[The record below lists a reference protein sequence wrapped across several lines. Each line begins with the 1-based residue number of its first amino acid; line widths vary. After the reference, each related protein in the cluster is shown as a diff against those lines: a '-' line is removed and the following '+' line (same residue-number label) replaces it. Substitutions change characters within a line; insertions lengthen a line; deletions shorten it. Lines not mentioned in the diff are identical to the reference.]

1 MLSGGA
7 LGLATVTQSPQLP
20 LPWNLSTDFIIPSI
34 HNKKAHNTPTFSLRH
49 NEVFSDPNN
58 LFVPRCPHAGKVVSI
73 DSAQFAVMHNG
84 ILVSEHGYYG
94 AFSNMLKTNRGVH
107 EPGEERIFAEVLKR
121 LPEGASMVE
130 LGSYWAYY
138 SIWFAKELAKSS
150 SICVEAIASHLEVG
164 RDNARANGVHLKFIK
179 GKVGSASMGG
189 TVKVEKLF
197 EMTEELSLKRL
208 GQRRGKVDLL
218 LMDIQGHEVRL
229 LQEMEQYLLQR
240 RVEYLFIS
248 THSQR
253 KHAEVLG
260 FLRSKGYRIIGSSD
274 LTTQTFSFDGVVIA
288 VHASN
293 TDVPEVELGSR
304 AHTPI
309 RETMFSSVPTVPTC
323 KYLPDAAL
331 RNLTANGS

>member
-1 MLSGGA
+1 MIL
-7 LGLATVTQSPQLP
+7 
-20 LPWNLSTDFIIPSI
+20 
-34 HNKKAHNTPTFSLRH
+34 
-49 NEVFSDPNN
+49 
-58 LFVPRCPHAGKVVSI
+58 
-73 DSAQFAVMHNG
+73 FAV
-84 ILVSEHGYYG
+84 LVRG
-94 AFSNMLKTNRGVH
+94 ATISKMRWQT
-107 EPGEERIFAEVLKR
+107 
-121 LPEGASMVE
+121 S
-130 LGSYWAYY
+130 
-138 SIWFAKELAKSS
+138 
-150 SICVEAIASHLEVG
+150 AIVTS
-164 RDNARANGVHLKFIK
+164 K
-179 GKVGSASMGG
+179 
-189 TVKVEKLF
+189 
-197 EMTEELSLKRL
+197 
-208 GQRRGKVDLL
+208 
-218 LMDIQGHEVRL
+218 
-229 LQEMEQYLLQR
+229 
-240 RVEYLFIS
+240 YLFIS